1 MSVEP
6 SLTQLAAIFSSQCGG
21 HVLAYHMANDHASRV
36 SALEGV
42 VEYSYSSLIK
52 NSHLNQDQGE
62 DELSVTIVEQL
73 KLLAIQAS
81 HDTQTR
87 GHCDIHVEGAD
98 HFLWIGEAK
107 IHKDYAWLE
116 DGFKQLSTRYATGG
130 YGQNSGEII
139 IYCRVQ
145 NGAKVL
151 REWHKRLQ
159 AAFDDI
165 EVVEDAI
172 DTRLWFRTRH
182 ICENSGLPFH
192 VRHRL
197 LPMHFNPKK

>member
-1 MSVEP
+1 MTADP
-6 SLTQLAAIFSSQCGG
+6 SLNQLSAIYPMHCGG
-21 HVLAYHMANDHASRV
+21 HVNAYHFANNHAARV
-36 SALEGV
+36 EALEGII
-42 VEYSYSSLIK
+42 EYSYNSLIR
-52 NSHLNQDQGE
+52 NSHLNQDQSE

-73 KLLAIQAS
+73 RLLDIQAS

-87 GHCDIHVEGAD
+87 GHCDVHVEGVD

-130 YGQNSGEII
+130 YGQDRGEII

-145 NGAKVL
+145 NGAAVL
-151 REWHKRLQ
+151 REWYSRLC
-159 AAFDDI
+159 AAFEGVEI
-165 EVVEDAI
+165 VEDAI
-172 DTRLWFRTRH
+172 DTRMWFRTCH

-192 VRHRL
+192 IRHRL
-197 LPMHFNPKK
+197 LPMHFKPKK

>member
-1 MSVEP
+1 MTAEP
-6 SLTQLAAIFSSQCGG
+6 SLSKLTAILSAQCDGNL
-21 HVLAYHMANDHASRV
+21 LAYHFANDHAARV
-36 SALEGV
+36 RALEGV
-42 VEYSYSSLIK
+42 VEYSYTSLIK
-52 NSHLNQDQGE
+52 NSHLNQEQGE

-73 KLLAIQAS
+73 KILGIQAS

-87 GHCDIHVEGAD
+87 GHCDIHVEGVD

-107 IHKDYAWLE
+107 IHKSYAWLE

-130 YGQNSGEII
+130 YGQDRGEII

-145 NGAKVL
+145 NGAAVL
-151 REWHKRLQ
+151 TEWSKRLS
-159 AAFDDI
+159 AAFGDV
-165 EVVEDAI
+165 EVVEDLI
-172 DTRLWFRTRH
+172 DNRLWFRTRH

-192 VRHRL
+192 IRHRL

>member
-6 SLTQLAAIFSSQCGG
+6 SLSQLPAIISCFCGG

-36 SALEGV
+36 LALEEV
-42 VEYSYSSLIK
+42 IEYSYISLVK
-52 NSHLNQDQGE
+52 NSHLNQAQSE

-73 KLLAIQAS
+73 KLLAIHAS

-107 IHKDYAWLE
+107 IHNDYAWLE

-130 YGQNSGEII
+130 YGQDCGEII

-145 NGAKVL
+145 NGAAAL
-151 REWHKRLQ
+151 REWNKRFQ
-159 AAFDDI
+159 EAFKDVEI
-165 EVVEDAI
+165 VEDAI

-182 ICENSGLPFH
+182 TCENSGLPFH
-192 VRHRL
+192 IRHRL